1 MNITKRLKSGINA
14 HRKGRFK
21 VAADAYSD
29 VLRAEPEHPDA
40 LHFLG
45 LLLHQTGDAERG
57 IAAVR
62 RSLSINGQNAA
73 AHCNLGNMLLSAER
87 PGEAAESYKAAL
99 GIDPLHA
106 ETYRNFGVLLRRIGQ
121 LPEAIETLEQAAE
134 LDGNNTEVWHN
145 LGISYLQSED
155 LQKAADAF
163 EKCVEQ
169 GLNPQLNAVW
179 HARMLCAMGRDEAA
193 LHHLERHLRKNPN
206 DPVARHHIAALRGE
220 SGDKVPEE
228 YVREHFDAFARSFD
242 DALGALQYRAP
253 QLVAEQVAA
262 WRADRPAVPYAVDLG
277 CGTGLC
283 GPLIAEHCEKL
294 VGVDLSPRM
303 LMKAADVGAYHE
315 LHEEELVRFLA
326 GLPDG
331 QVGLAISADTL
342 NYIGDLA
349 PLMAELA
356 RALAPGAAL
365 VATFEEGG
373 DETPETGYRL
383 QNHGRYSHSP
393 DYLQSVI
400 AGAGLEVLDR
410 REATL
415 RREARKDVPGLILTI
430 ARPDA

>member
-1 MNITKRLKSGINA
+1 MNIAKRLKAGMTA
-14 HRKGRFK
+14 HQKGRFK
-21 VAADAYSD
+21 VAADAYND
-29 VLRAEPEHPDA
+29 VLRAEPEHADA

-45 LLLHQTGDAERG
+45 LLLHQVGDTNRG
-57 IAAVR
+57 IVAVR
-62 RSLSINGQNAA
+62 KSLSIENNNAA
-73 AHCNLGNMLLSAER
+73 AHCNLGSMLLSQEK

-99 GIDPLHA
+99 AIDPLHA
-106 ETYRNFGVLLRRIGQ
+106 ETYRNFGVLLRRIGE
-121 LPEAIETLEQAAE
+121 LPDAIKTLEQAAE

-163 EKCVEQ
+163 ERCVEQ

-179 HARMLCAMGRDEAA
+179 HARMLCAMGRDDAA
-193 LHHLERHLRKNPN
+193 LRHLERHLRKNPD
-206 DPVARHHIAALRGE
+206 DPVARHHVAALRGE
-220 SGDKVPEE
+220 SGDKVPED

-253 QLVAEQVAA
+253 EFVAKQVAA
-262 WRADRPAVPYAVDLG
+262 WRADRPPVAYAVDLG

-283 GPLIAEHCEKL
+283 GPLIAGHCEKL

-303 LMKAADVGAYHE
+303 LMKAANVGAYHE
-315 LHEEELVRFLA
+315 LHEEELVRFLS

-356 RALAPGAAL
+356 RALAPGAVL

-373 DETPETGYRL
+373 EEMPESGYVL

-393 DYLQSVI
+393 DYLQGVI
-400 AGAGLEVLDR
+400 AGAGLEIVDR

-430 ARPDA
+430 GRPAA